1 MQSTQPEHPLTC
13 TPFDNP
19 VARVATLVPWMQQN
33 APRLDDAAAFPAE
46 EVAAL
51 RGIGALALPLP
62 IEQDVAASDLLADQ
76 LARILAHIGI
86 GNLSVGRL
94 YEAHIN
100 ARHLIGRYGSPD
112 QKTACSKDIQDGH
125 LFALWVTDPSKNG
138 LRMSAT
144 ADGIRLCGQK
154 LFCSG
159 AGYATRAL
167 VTAVDENGKSQM
179 LIIAL
184 RSGEQVQELA
194 SPLQGMRAAV
204 TGAVDFT
211 GCTASANARLG
222 KPGDY
227 LREPDSSAGA
237 WRGSAVALG
246 GLCSLLDE
254 AKSQLQAAGRLD
266 NPHHLQRLG
275 GAMIACETSR
285 LWLRQAARTAEGR
298 SGEPSEIVS
307 YIGLSRIA
315 IESACLDA
323 MRLVQRSLGLS
334 AFRRGNPVER
344 ICRDLSTYLRQP
356 APDDVLTEAASWFVR
371 KPMPELS

>member
-1 MQSTQPEHPLTC
+1 
-13 TPFDNP
+13 
-19 VARVATLVPWMQQN
+19 
-33 APRLDDAAAFPAE
+33 
-46 EVAAL
+46 
-51 RGIGALALPLP
+51 
-62 IEQDVAASDLLADQ
+62 
-76 LARILAHIGI
+76 
-86 GNLSVGRL
+86 
-94 YEAHIN
+94 
-100 ARHLIGRYGSPD
+100 
-112 QKTACSKDIQDGH
+112 
-125 LFALWVTDPSKNG
+125 
-138 LRMSAT
+138 
-144 ADGIRLCGQK
+144 
-154 LFCSG
+154 
-159 AGYATRAL
+159 
-167 VTAVDENGKSQM
+167 
-179 LIIAL
+179 
-184 RSGEQVQELA
+184 
-194 SPLQGMRAAV
+194 MRAAV

-227 LREPDSSAGA
+227 LREPDFSAGA